1 MKMSLDGLAFVPTV
15 LVVMLVMVLAVAEG
29 RRIWVT
35 ASGTGT
41 ALLVGEEKGSKRILR
56 REALTLLAR
65 EAPRR
70 AVVGTT
76 PLALRTEEVGLWGW
90 EVVALRLA
98 AWLRAAKAEAWVEVV
113 MGMALA
119 TFLMPLAFVG
129 LEGGRAAE
137 ERREEEEEATEEAPG
152 LCMEGRGL
160 EVMEEEEEG
169 GSDWRRE
176 DGCGEG
182 RLVAEELS
190 GSD

>member
-1 MKMSLDGLAFVPTV
+1 MMISLDGLAFVPTV

-76 PLALRTEEVGLWGW
+76 PLALRTEEVGLCGW

-129 LEGGRAAE
+129 LEGGREAE
-137 ERREEEEEATEEAPG
+137 ERREEEEVTEEAPG
-152 LCMEGRGL
+152 LCIEGRGL

-176 DGCGEG
+176 DGWGEG